1 MRVTRSRQGGKAPW
15 IRALLLGAA
24 ALCGCPGGD
33 DRVAVVVTPV
43 LPAGLEAARFSVE
56 AFLDEM
62 PASEGAQLLEPDKV
76 PFTLVLPAGTRGAL
90 RVRVTAADAD
100 SLLIARGNL
109 ATTLVLDEKD
119 YTLPVP
125 LTAVSCGS
133 AFCYNDPK
141 SRDTS
146 LNAVFAVASDEV
158 YAVGDGGVALRYDG
172 FAWASVQ
179 TGTQQNLNGVWGS
192 GPGDVRFVGDFGA
205 IVKYLGGRE
214 VSPMTTSLR
223 AIWGTAK
230 DDIWAVGESGTVLHY
245 DGMSWQVEGVDIGAQ
260 LEAVWGTAPNDV
272 WAAGQGGALVHFDG
286 SRWTV
291 ESSMTTTDLFA
302 VGGTGEG
309 LFLGGLNGSLL
320 RRQGTT
326 WQQVP
331 SSGTRT
337 IHGLYGGDQLYAAS
351 EAGTVLAGG
360 SGGLKAAAL
369 QSPPLYSI
377 TGDSDGAIWAVGALG
392 TIVRGEGESYV
403 IKHRG
408 PGLAS
413 LRPPRGAQ
421 GKTR

>member
-1 MRVTRSRQGGKAPW
+1 MLPSLRPRPAALACALLVSGCADQRRAVLVTPTVPDDLGAAVERYELAVTLDGKAPTV
-15 IRALLLGAA
+15 APPPLT
-24 ALCGCPGGD
+24 PG
-33 DRVAVVVTPV
+33 
-43 LPAGLEAARFSVE
+43 
-56 AFLDEM
+56 
-62 PASEGAQLLEPDKV
+62 QV